1 MSQLIDEILERL
13 GQTRSLCRMSPLDCR
28 CSATVASISS
38 GGIVFN
44 IRRHHAQIVSR
55 VGQFPIVEI
64 RFGLLT
70 RTERRGIA
78 DFNVDRVVRV
88 GMTRDGRGIRS
99 KPGLFLVDF
108 GVDGKRREGTARTG
122 DVGLVGDGVLR

>member
-64 RFGLLT
+64 RFGLFT